1 MKFAGKISGGRTAF
15 GLALLVLSLSALPAR
30 AQLFCP
36 PTGNGNGGA
45 NGPFVL
51 TSGVCTNGSDGGAF
65 STAALSSQAIG
76 DIQQSASQ
84 QAAAAAMDAISA
96 RRKEETE
103 RCPEGFERVAGVCR
117 RVETSPSSSSSAP
130 ASRRTPRPD
139 NRPTPVPVKAPVVV
153 VDPGWRIGAWAQGF
167 GDYEQRTGSGNSSV
181 CGTGQ
186 PCDTNNP
193 AQNFPIVVDVKQTTT
208 TVGGLG
214 GVDWTKRNLF
224 GQGDGLILGLLTAYT
239 SSHINMS
246 SVAQPTPLP
255 PANSAG
261 PGTGFGASKV
271 QIAGPSVGGYFTYFN
286 GGFSVDAALKGEF
299 LSINESFTE
308 VLSYS
313 GNNGGNGPGTLN
325 FLNSGVAST
334 RVTNFVAA
342 SNIQYRI
349 PIFGKLWFEPTAGF
363 LYVNSSYDSSAALL
377 GLESGYDWRVQ
388 GGGRF
393 GISSFWN
400 SVFVTTTVTGLAYS
414 DVVIVGGPITGGAG
428 GGAFAGTTVLPSD
441 LGKVRGQGIFNTNF
455 DFGNGFS
462 TFIQAEVRGG
472 SGLFGAGGRGGVR
485 MQF

>member
-36 PTGNGNGGA
+36 PTGNGGA
-45 NGPFVL
+45 NFAL
-51 TSGVCTNGSDGGAF
+51 TSGVCTNGFSGGAF

-103 RCPEGFERVAGVCR
+103 RCPEGFERIAGVCR

-181 CGTGQ
+181 CGQGT
-186 PCDTNNP
+186 PCAANGT
-193 AQNFPIVVDVKQTTT
+193 NFPIVVDVNQTTR

-214 GVDWTKRNLF
+214 GVDWTKRKLF

-239 SSHINMS
+239 SSNINMS
-246 SVAQPTPLP
+246 SIAQPTQFPLP
-255 PANSAG
+255 NMS
-261 PGTGFGASKV
+261 PGTGFSASKI

-308 VLSYS
+308 VLSFS
-313 GNNGGNGPGTLN
+313 GGAPNQLN

-349 PIFGKLWFEPTAGF
+349 PVFGNLWFEPTAGF

-428 GGAFAGTTVLPSD
+428 GSAFAGTTVLPSD